1 MAGPPDQEPK
11 PAGCGCRWLWHIV
24 VFLVLVFLLWL
35 QRDNIPSAISDLRSE
50 ITPLIERIFVTTEPG
65 ATNSSTPTIASPL
78 APPAISS
85 PTPGTT
91 VAVAPAAMNTPTPTS
106 LAPTISFLLGDFEN
120 GLWLEQQDPDLALAI
135 KNLVW
140 AQDGIN
146 IAEYKAIQGILY
158 AAVGS
163 RPTASSLIS
172 RNWVQDGIDGAEAE
186 LITHFAYLVR
196 TDSSTA
202 LRILRMPF
210 LKTIEPPDAS
220 AMEAL
225 SMLAVSDTE
234 TFRDVLSHPALTD
247 GISNDL
253 APIVATLHGVAG
265 TNPALIEVLLDPNR
279 VVLELRT
286 ITLPLSG
293 EVVLTIIRTGPGAT
307 RSMDLLESAV
317 RGAEEATDA
326 PLPTN
331 YVGLLF
337 ENAVSGSS
345 AGTNFGT
352 HIAIRPE
359 FDDEDDTGKAV
370 YAGLGIAHEVAHYY
384 WYGNADWIDEGAA
397 DFVATIIETARTG
410 RPLVVG
416 RPPCAYAGS
425 ISELESLEF
434 ERGDAEF
441 QCNYSLGLRLFMDL
455 HRTLGAERFRQGF
468 RELYLASKAERDA
481 HDYPTTSLGIGQVKE
496 AFRSDDGAAEIV
508 IARWYDNTEPY
519 DLSNVDRSQA
529 DPSLPSIN
537 GRIEE
542 AYLTAGEDGP
552 RVSSFSTQGAG
563 DWLVLSVEYSHSLSG
578 GPYEIPIEILEYYE
592 DGFALH
598 RESGALTAEPGYIE
612 GTMRLWV
619 GMAPSRKWAPGHYAV
634 FVYAG
639 GRRVAEVY
647 YEVTP

>member
-11 PAGCGCRWLWHIV
+11 PAGCGCRWLWDIV

-35 QRDNIPSAISDLRSE
+35 ERDNIPSAISDLRSE
-50 ITPLIERIFVTTEPG
+50 IAPLIERIFVTTEPG

-163 RPTASSLIS
+163 RPTTSSLIS

-225 SMLAVSDTE
+225 SRLAVSDTE

-253 APIVATLHGVAG
+253 APIVATLHGVAE
-265 TNPALIEVLLDPNR
+265 TNPALIEVLLDPNQCCIGTAHNHVA
-279 VVLELRT
+279 VV
-286 ITLPLSG
+286 
-293 EVVLTIIRTGPGAT
+293 
-307 RSMDLLESAV
+307 
-317 RGAEEATDA
+317 
-326 PLPTN
+326 
-331 YVGLLF
+331 
-337 ENAVSGSS
+337 
-345 AGTNFGT
+345 
-352 HIAIRPE
+352 
-359 FDDEDDTGKAV
+359 
-370 YAGLGIAHEVAHYY
+370 
-384 WYGNADWIDEGAA
+384 W
-397 DFVATIIETARTG
+397 
-410 RPLVVG
+410 
-416 RPPCAYAGS
+416 
-425 ISELESLEF
+425 
-434 ERGDAEF
+434 
-441 QCNYSLGLRLFMDL
+441 
-455 HRTLGAERFRQGF
+455 
-468 RELYLASKAERDA
+468 
-481 HDYPTTSLGIGQVKE
+481 
-496 AFRSDDGAAEIV
+496 
-508 IARWYDNTEPY
+508 
-519 DLSNVDRSQA
+519 
-529 DPSLPSIN
+529 
-537 GRIEE
+537 
-542 AYLTAGEDGP
+542 
-552 RVSSFSTQGAG
+552 
-563 DWLVLSVEYSHSLSG
+563 
-578 GPYEIPIEILEYYE
+578 
-592 DGFALH
+592 
-598 RESGALTAEPGYIE
+598 
-612 GTMRLWV
+612 
-619 GMAPSRKWAPGHYAV
+619 
-634 FVYAG
+634 
-639 GRRVAEVY
+639 
-647 YEVTP
+647 